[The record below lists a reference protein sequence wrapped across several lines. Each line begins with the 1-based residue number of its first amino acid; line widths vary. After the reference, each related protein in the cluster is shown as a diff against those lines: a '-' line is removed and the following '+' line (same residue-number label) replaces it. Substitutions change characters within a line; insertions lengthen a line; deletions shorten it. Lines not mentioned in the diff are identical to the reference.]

1 VANEDPLNT
10 RTGEVLSADLVG
22 GNKPPHPHGQA
33 AVSWAAAHQV
43 HLFFSFLCFVFA
55 FLNLNVFWK
64 TKIIFEVS

>member
-1 VANEDPLNT
+1 MW
-10 RTGEVLSADLVG
+10 EVLSADQVS

-33 AVSWAAAHQV
+33 AVSWAADHQV
-43 HLFFSFLCFVFA
+43 IFSFLCFVFA